1 MKSKFIILLAASL
14 LQAIGSIAQQKFT
27 LKGSITSVPA
37 SSYAFLA
44 YTDGQKS
51 VRDSAMLSGG
61 MFSFQ
66 GTISHPVRANLWL
79 LPAKRVKNKLKV
91 GDVMP
96 AIDGTDLM
104 LDPTDIKVEGATI
117 ASAKISA
124 GQSQADYI
132 LFKTLIDTESKKA
145 DQIWEAE
152 MKSIPKDSV
161 AQVSKKMLSEKWVNF
176 DRAIKGFVIS
186 HPDSQVSQDYLTENS
201 IAISDPKDFEEMLSK
216 MSSAYQSSYTG
227 KVVAQR
233 LAAAKKFAIG
243 QPAINFSQKND
254 KGEEVSL
261 AQVNKGKYV
270 LIDFWASWCG
280 PCRTEYPYLKKAYN
294 QYKDRNFEIIG
305 VSLDDNKAN
314 WLEAIKSNGF
324 QWIELCDL
332 RGRQNEVAS
341 AYGIAAIPQ
350 SFLIDPEGNIIAK
363 NLRGDDLLEKLKEV
377 IK

>member
-1 MKSKFIILLAASL
+1 MKSKLIILLAASL
-14 LQAIGSIAQQKFT
+14 LPAIVSIAQQKFN
-27 LKGSITSVPA
+27 LKGNITSVPA
-37 SSYAFLA
+37 SSYAFLT
-44 YTDGQKS
+44 YTDGQKT
-51 VRDSAMLSGG
+51 VRDSAMLTGG

-66 GTISHPVRANLWL
+66 GTISRPVRANLWL
-79 LPAKRVKNKLKV
+79 LPAERVKNRLKV

-96 AIDGTDLM
+96 EIDGTDLM
-104 LDPTDIKVEGATI
+104 LEPTDIKVEGATV

-124 GQSQADYI
+124 GQAQADYI
-132 LFKTLIDTESKKA
+132 LFKNLIDTEGKKA
-145 DQIWEAE
+145 DQNWDAKK
-152 MKSIPKDSV
+152 KSIPKDSV
-161 AQVSKKMLSEKWVNF
+161 AKLSKKMMSDKWLNI
-176 DRAIKGFVIS
+176 DRAIKTFVLS
-186 HPDSQVSQDYLTENS
+186 HPESQVSQDYLTENS
-201 IAISDPKDFEEMLSK
+201 IAIADSKDFEEMFST
-216 MSSAYQSSYTG
+216 MSSTYRSSYTG

-243 QPAINFSQKND
+243 QPAINFSQMND

-280 PCRTEYPYLKKAYN
+280 PCRTEYPYLKKAYS
-294 QYKDRNFEIIG
+294 QYRDRNFEIIG

-314 WLEAIKSNGF
+314 WLQAIKSNGF

-332 RGRQNEVAS
+332 KGRQNEVAS

-350 SFLIDPEGNIIAK
+350 SFLIDPQGNIIAK